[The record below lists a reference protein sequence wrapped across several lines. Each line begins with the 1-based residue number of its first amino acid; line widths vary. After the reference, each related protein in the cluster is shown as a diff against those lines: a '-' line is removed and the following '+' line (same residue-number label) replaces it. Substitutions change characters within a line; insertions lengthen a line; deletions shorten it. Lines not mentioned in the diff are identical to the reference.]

1 MPRQYVML
9 VSATPVEA
17 PVPGFPP
24 RIAAIE
30 FFDTGTSEERDVW
43 RAIKMHPAL
52 KRCKVV
58 LSSAAALAS
67 PRDAA
72 WGSIGAEVVGKGMA
86 PPSSP
91 ERLSATQLRVMRSL
105 RGRGEIRFVWADS
118 RAAAARALEKRGLAV
133 IANGTVRL
141 TDAGIERINA
151 EIGEAS

>member
-58 LSSAAALAS
+58 LSAPSDIVWL
-67 PRDAA
+67 
-72 WGSIGAEVVGKGMA
+72 SIGAEVVGKGMA

-91 ERLSATQLRVMRSL
+91 ERLSVTQLRVMRSL
-105 RGRGEIRFVWADS
+105 RGRGEIKFVWADS

-133 IANGTVRL
+133 IAHGTVRL
-141 TDAGIERINA
+141 TDAGLERINV